1 MCKVSAILKEG
12 ILAKKKILKKKPAA
26 KKKIASVGEDIK
38 KAYLS
43 ERDTFDDHGPAI
55 VGNRLDKPKV

>member
-1 MCKVSAILKEG
+1 M
-12 ILAKKKILKKKPAA
+12 AKKKILKKKTAA

>member
-1 MCKVSAILKEG
+1 MV
-12 ILAKKKILKKKPAA
+12 KKKMPKKKPAS
-26 KKKIASVGEDIK
+26 KKKISNVSEDIK

-55 VGNRLDKPKV
+55 VGSRLDKPKV

>member
-1 MCKVSAILKEG
+1 M
-12 ILAKKKILKKKPAA
+12 AKKKMPKKKPTS
-26 KKKIASVGEDIK
+26 KKKNSTVSEDIK

-55 VGNRLDKPKV
+55 VGNRLDKPKI

>member
-1 MCKVSAILKEG
+1 MCYTYTLPRSLSM
-12 ILAKKKILKKKPAA
+12 AKKKMPKKKPAS
-26 KKKIASVGEDIK
+26 KKKISNVSEDIK

>member
-1 MCKVSAILKEG
+1 M
-12 ILAKKKILKKKPAA
+12 AKKQSPKKKPSS
-26 KKKIASVGEDIK
+26 KKKLSGPSLTEDTK
-38 KAYLS
+38 KAYFS